1 MTMDKTEKLLR
12 MMEHPGQY
20 SDEELQELLGDE
32 ECRELYETMRLSADA
47 YALEEA
53 KAELADGLKDRE
65 WQRLFGERSSRSM
78 LHTPLLK
85 IAAMFIGVLMLSG
98 ITYAAIS
105 IFRNSTG
112 ETREQQTETAAS
124 SPSSTIN
131 VQLADADSTQVK
143 PVVFEDKELGAML
156 KEMAAFY
163 HCETVYKNE
172 QAKHVRL
179 YFTWDKK
186 KTIDEIVETFN
197 KFERFHITR
206 ENQQLIVE

>member
-1 MTMDKTEKLLR
+1 MDKTERLLQLTANP
-12 MMEHPGQY
+12 ELC
-20 SDEELQELLGDE
+20 SDEELQQLLADD
-32 ECRELYETMRLSADA
+32 ECRALYEAMRLSADA

-53 KAELADGLKDRE
+53 KAELADGRKERE
-65 WQRLFGERSSRSM
+65 WQRLFGERSLRST

-105 IFRNSTG
+105 IFRNSTK
-112 ETREQQTETAAS
+112 ETREQQTEAVVS
-124 SPSSTIN
+124 SPSSTVN

-143 PVVFEDKELGAML
+143 PVVFEDKELGTML